1 MPSLNPNQ
9 LIKRFRELLPE
20 SQPLELTRRL
30 VSFESENPPGKEKEV
45 LEFLC
50 DLLKGWEFDTKLL
63 YTDSGRANLIA
74 SFKWGRGGKKLLFN
88 GHLDVVPAGDRSRW
102 SRQPFSAEVYE
113 KHLYGRGSADM
124 KGGVAAMLYAVR
136 LVRKTG
142 IDLGDAEVIFHLVS
156 DEESGG
162 SQGAGF
168 LVDQGLGGADAA
180 IVPEP
185 TNLEV
190 VVAEKGTYWV
200 RVNVHGKSAHG
211 ATPQL
216 GVNAIEKMAMLLP
229 RLIAMDL
236 STSHPLL
243 GQPTLNL
250 GLING
255 GNKIN
260 MVADFCSLDLDRR
273 CLPNENIDKFEK
285 DLDNICHSFSLE
297 QGVKIETEKLLLAKP
312 FEISLEEKIVK
323 IAFRNIERVTGRK
336 SNPKGLSGFTD
347 ARFYILEAGTPTILL
362 GPGKIDQ
369 AHTTDEF
376 VKIEQLEKAALLYAM
391 IIVDFFSQL

>member
-9 LIKRFRELLPE
+9 LIKKFRELLPE

-45 LEFLC
+45 LEFLY
-50 DLLKGWEFDTKLL
+50 DLLKGWGFDTKLV
-63 YTDSGRANLIA
+63 YTYSGRANLIA
-74 SFKWGRGGKKLLFN
+74 SFKCGRGGKKLLFN

-102 SRQPFSAEVYE
+102 SRQPFSAEVHE
-113 KHLYGRGSADM
+113 NHLYGRGSADM

-200 RVNVHGKSAHG
+200 RVNVRGKSAHG

-255 GNKIN
+255 GR
-260 MVADFCSLDLDRR
+260 F
-273 CLPNENIDKFEK
+273 
-285 DLDNICHSFSLE
+285 
-297 QGVKIETEKLLLAKP
+297 LLFGSRP
-312 FEISLEEKIVK
+312 
-323 IAFRNIERVTGRK
+323 
-336 SNPKGLSGFTD
+336 
-347 ARFYILEAGTPTILL
+347 
-362 GPGKIDQ
+362 
-369 AHTTDEF
+369 
-376 VKIEQLEKAALLYAM
+376 AM
-391 IIVDFFSQL
+391 PA